1 MASRCA
7 SASFA
12 SFVASRW
19 RWVAVWLPAPGR
31 VRWLGLGWVPSTFAG
46 AIAKKSKLSI
56 ACRGRLLDCQYFDT
70 IPFK

>member
-1 MASRCA
+1 VASRCA